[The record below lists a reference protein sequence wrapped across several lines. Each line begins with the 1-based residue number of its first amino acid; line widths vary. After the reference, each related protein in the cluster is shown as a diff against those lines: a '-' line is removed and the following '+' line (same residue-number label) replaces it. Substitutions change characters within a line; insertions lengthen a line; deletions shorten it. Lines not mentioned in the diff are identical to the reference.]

1 MLGLKRRVRP
11 DVVFS
16 AIGHVGVLLLS
27 LVVFGAGA
35 ERRVPPEAMTV
46 EIVPPSEA
54 PPFEAPGAEAPQ
66 TETPP
71 HVDGTPLESKSTG
84 SEVSSNSEK
93 GSASAGHE
101 ARPALPSPEL
111 TQAHANPQRS
121 ASLATE
127 PAAASPAEPQPE
139 TQPQATEPI
148 LRPTIQ
154 ADQPEPRPEAAQT
167 RPDVGEMF
175 ALPLSL
181 PGGRLGGGFD
191 APSADPAMLPHDDIA
206 LFFARASSCTHMPDG
221 IDVDENVRVVLR
233 VSFKRDGTLASEPI
247 ILDASFLP
255 GTSELIRAAKKALE
269 TCQPYAELPK
279 DKYNVWKTIDMVV
292 TRHLLSGG

>member
-1 MLGLKRRVRP
+1 MLGFKRFVRP
-11 DVVFS
+11 EIVFS

-27 LVVFGAGA
+27 LVVFGAGGDKR
-35 ERRVPPEAMTV
+35 EPPEAITV

-54 PPFEAPGAEAPQ
+54 PQFEAPE

-71 HVDGTPLESKSTG
+71 HVDGTPFESKSTG

-93 GSASAGHE
+93 GSASPA
-101 ARPALPSPEL
+101 PPKPKMALPSPEL
-111 TQAHANPQRS
+111 TPVRSTPRRS

-127 PAAASPAEPQPE
+127 PPAASPAEPQPE
-139 TQPQATEPI
+139 TQPQASEPL

-154 ADQPEPRPEAAQT
+154 ADQPEPHPEEPRT
-167 RPDVGEMF
+167 RPDVGGMF
-175 ALPLSL
+175 ALPLAL

-206 LFFARASSCTHMPDG
+206 LFFARASSCTHLPHST
-221 IDVDENVRVVLR
+221 IVDENVRVVLR

-279 DKYNVWKTIDMVV
+279 DKYNEWKTLEMVV
-292 TRHLLSGG
+292 TRQSLSGG

>member
-1 MLGLKRRVRP
+1 MLGLKRFVRL

-35 ERRVPPEAMTV
+35 DQSLPPEAMMV

-54 PPFEAPGAEAPQ
+54 PPFEAPE

-93 GSASAGHE
+93 GSASA
-101 ARPALPSPEL
+101 APPKPKMALPSPEL
-111 TQAHANPQRS
+111 TQARSNLRRS

-127 PAAASPAEPQPE
+127 PPAASPAEPQPE
-139 TQPQATEPI
+139 TQPQATEPL
-148 LRPTIQ
+148 LRPAIQ
-154 ADQPEPRPEAAQT
+154 ADQSEPHPEEARA
-167 RPDVGEMF
+167 RPDAGEMF
-175 ALPLSL
+175 VLPLALS
-181 PGGRLGGGFD
+181 GGRLGGGFD
-191 APSADPAMLPHDDIA
+191 APSANPAMLPHDDIA
-206 LFFARASSCTHMPDG
+206 LFFARASSCTHIPDG
-221 IDVDENVRVVLR
+221 TIVDENVRVVLR

-279 DKYNVWKTIDMVV
+279 DKYNEWKTLDMVV
-292 TRHLLSGG
+292 TRQSLSGR

>member
-1 MLGLKRRVRP
+1 MLGLKRFVRP
-11 DVVFS
+11 DVLFS

-35 ERRVPPEAMTV
+35 ERRMPPEAMTV

-54 PPFEAPGAEAPQ
+54 PPFDAPES
-66 TETPP
+66 ETPP

-84 SEVSSNSEK
+84 SEVSSKSEK
-93 GSASAGHE
+93 GSASTE
-101 ARPALPSPEL
+101 RPQPKAALASPEL
-111 TQAHANPQRS
+111 TQTRPNPQRS

-127 PAAASPAEPQPE
+127 PPAPTPAEPEPE
-139 TQPQATEPI
+139 TQPQATEPL

-154 ADQPEPRPEAAQT
+154 ADQPEPRPEEALT

-175 ALPLSL
+175 AMPLAL
-181 PGGRLGGGFD
+181 PGRRLSGGFD
-191 APSADPAMLPHDDIA
+191 APSAEPAMLPHDDIA
-206 LFFARASSCTHMPDG
+206 LFFARASSCTHMPEG
-221 IDVDENVRVVLR
+221 IIVDENVRVVLR
-233 VSFKRDGTLASEPI
+233 VSFKRDGTLASEPM

-269 TCQPYAELPK
+269 TCQPYAELPR
-279 DKYNVWKTIDMVV
+279 DKYNEWKTLNMVI
-292 TRHLLSGG
+292 TRQSLSGG